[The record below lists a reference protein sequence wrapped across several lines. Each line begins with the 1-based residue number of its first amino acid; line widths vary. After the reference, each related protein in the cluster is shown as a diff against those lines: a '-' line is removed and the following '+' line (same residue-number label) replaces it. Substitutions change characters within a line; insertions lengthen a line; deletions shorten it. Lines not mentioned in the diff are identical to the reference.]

1 MTTYSQISSNKKRSI
16 SLMFFFLV
24 FVIIVG
30 WGFSYAF
37 NNQAILYFAV
47 ILAAIQ
53 ALAGYYAGDKIT
65 LAVSG
70 AKQIQKQD
78 NPEIWN
84 IVENLTI
91 ATGLPMPN
99 IYLINDSAPNAF
111 ATGRDPQHSSIAFTT
126 GILQKLEKTEV
137 EAVAAHELS
146 HIKNYDIRVMT
157 LTVILVGFI
166 ALLSDFFIR
175 WTFYGRRGSDS
186 ESNSNIQ
193 VIGMVV
199 GIVLAIL
206 SPIIANLIKLAISRK
221 REFLADADGS
231 LMTRY
236 PQALASA
243 LEKISKDPEPLEAAN
258 KATAHLYISD
268 PLKDHKGSTRGWF
281 AKLFSTHPPV
291 EERIAKLNHMAQ

>member
-16 SLMFFFLV
+16 TLMFFFLV

-37 NNQAILYFAV
+37 NNQSILYFAV
-47 ILAAIQ
+47 IFASVQ
-53 ALAGYYAGDKIT
+53 ALTGYYAGDKIT

-70 AKQIQKQD
+70 AKQIQKED
-78 NPEIWN
+78 NPELWN

-91 ATGLPMPN
+91 ATGLPMPK
-99 IYLINDSAPNAF
+99 IYMINDTAPNAF
-111 ATGRDPQHSSIAFTT
+111 ATGRDPHHSSIAFTT
-126 GILQKLEKTEV
+126 GIIQKLNKTEI
-137 EAVAAHELS
+137 EGVAAHELS

-175 WTFYGRRGSDS
+175 WTFYGRRS
-186 ESNSNIQ
+186 SNNEGNNNIQ
-193 VIGMVV
+193 IIGMIV
-199 GIVLAIL
+199 GIALAVL

-236 PQALASA
+236 PQGLASA
-243 LEKISKDPEPLEAAN
+243 LDKISKDTEPLEAAN

-268 PLKDHKGSTRGWF
+268 PLKEYKGSTRGWF
-281 AKLFSTHPPV
+281 VKLFSTHPPV
-291 EERIAKLNHMAQ
+291 EERIAKLNQMAQ